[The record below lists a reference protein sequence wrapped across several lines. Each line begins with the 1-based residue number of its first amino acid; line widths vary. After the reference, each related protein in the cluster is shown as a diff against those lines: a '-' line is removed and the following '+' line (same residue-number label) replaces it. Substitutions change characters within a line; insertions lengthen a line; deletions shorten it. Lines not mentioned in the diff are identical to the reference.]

1 MDFINKM
8 DQIMIKMKN
17 QMHTKGIISMDQIF
31 IEIARFDP
39 ERTGCFHKSKLEFFL
54 SKLGIFL
61 KTQEISE
68 MYKYFDIENEYI
80 KFETFVSLLRV
91 EIPKD
96 IIIEINEV
104 FNGLSKGADT
114 VSVDTILSMLSPQD
128 HPQFMLMKEDTSFA
142 TESIKYGIKFIIGDE
157 KKEMNRD
164 EFIELI
170 ANMYW
175 VLPEE
180 NKEYFKLKLPSLFGL
195 YNI

>member
-17 QMHTKGIISMDQIF
+17 QMHTKGIISMDQVF

-68 MYKYFDIENEYI
+68 MYKYLDIENEYI
-80 KFETFVSLLRV
+80 KFETFVSLLRI

-96 IIIEINEV
+96 IMIEINEV

-114 VSVDTILSMLSPQD
+114 ISVDTILSMLNPQE

-175 VLPEE
+175 VLPDE

>member
-1 MDFINKM
+1 M

-68 MYKYFDIENEYI
+68 MYKYLDIENEYI
-80 KFETFVSLLRV
+80 KFETFVSLLRI

-96 IIIEINEV
+96 IMIEINEV

-114 VSVDTILSMLSPQD
+114 VSVDTILSMLNPQE

-175 VLPEE
+175 VLPDE

>member
-17 QMHTKGIISMDQIF
+17 QMHTKGIISMDQVF

-39 ERTGCFHKSKLEFFL
+39 QRTGCFHKSKLEFFL

-68 MYKYFDIENEYI
+68 MYKYLDIENEYI
-80 KFETFVSLLRV
+80 KFETFVSLLRI

-96 IIIEINEV
+96 IMIEINEV

-114 VSVDTILSMLSPQD
+114 VSVDTILSMLNPQE

-175 VLPEE
+175 VLPDE

>member
-17 QMHTKGIISMDQIF
+17 QMHTKGIISMDQVF

-68 MYKYFDIENEYI
+68 MYKYLDIENEYI
-80 KFETFVSLLRV
+80 QFETFVSLLRI

-96 IIIEINEV
+96 IMIEINEV

-114 VSVDTILSMLSPQD
+114 VSVDTILSMLNPQE

-175 VLPEE
+175 VLPDE

>member
-17 QMHTKGIISMDQIF
+17 QMHTKGIISMDQVF

-68 MYKYFDIENEYI
+68 MYKYLDIENEYI
-80 KFETFVSLLRV
+80 KFETFVSLLRI

-96 IIIEINEV
+96 IMIEINEV

-114 VSVDTILSMLSPQD
+114 VSVDTILSMLNPQE

-175 VLPEE
+175 VLPDE

>member
-68 MYKYFDIENEYI
+68 MYKYLDIENEYI
-80 KFETFVSLLRV
+80 KFETFVSLLRI

-96 IIIEINEV
+96 IMIEINEV

-114 VSVDTILSMLSPQD
+114 VSVDTILSMLNPQE

-175 VLPEE
+175 VLPDE

>member
-1 MDFINKM
+1 
-8 DQIMIKMKN
+8 MIKMKN

-68 MYKYFDIENEYI
+68 MYKYLDIENEYI
-80 KFETFVSLLRV
+80 KFETFVSLLRI

-96 IIIEINEV
+96 IMIEINEV

-114 VSVDTILSMLSPQD
+114 VSVDTILSMLNPQE

-175 VLPEE
+175 VLPDE